1 MQKIK
6 STDDIK
12 NAAKETIKKYR
23 DLIIQEAHKNARR
36 NRNTTRK
43 GN

>member
-1 MQKIK
+1 MEKIK
-6 STDDIK
+6 SADEIK

-23 DLIIQEAHKNARR
+23 ELIIQEAHKHAR
-36 NRNTTRK
+36 RNTTRK

>member
-6 STDDIK
+6 TDTDIK
-12 NAAKETIKKYR
+12 NAAQEVRQKYR
-23 DLIIQEAHKNARR
+23 ELIIKEANKNAK
-36 NRNTTRK
+36 RNTTRK